1 MADMAKPRA
10 IGLAVDT
17 IGSFGREVI
26 HGVMEFCHRNP
37 HWVIAMEPRFWAY
50 EEMPEPDKWSVDGLI
65 IQAYRPE
72 LFEKIRAMGK
82 PAMNVSN
89 FCRGD
94 FGVPT
99 VVPDDPS
106 IGEMA
111 AEYLLSLGMAHFGY
125 CTNGRFE
132 YGRLRGEAFKKRL
145 AVEGAICHEC
155 DTASTEIGPWLDSLP
170 KPVAVFCCNDAWAH
184 RLLSAARKYGIR
196 IPEQVAVL
204 GVDDDELLNTVGA
217 CPLSSIAIPAAKVGF
232 EAARLLEAALDG
244 IAAPLLTTL
253 PPLCVVPRTTTDVAC
268 VDDAYV
274 AKGLQFIKANA
285 ARAIQV
291 DDVVEHLSI
300 SRRSLERRFLRTIG
314 HSVGSE
320 IRRAHVERA
329 KQLLIATTL
338 SIEEVATAS
347 GFTSATLLGVVFRK
361 YVGEAPTG
369 FRRQIGFGMP
379 KTSNGIPTEK
389 RPVSRH

>member
-1 MADMAKPRA
+1 MD
-10 IGLAVDT
+10 
-17 IGSFGREVI
+17 
-26 HGVMEFCHRNP
+26 
-37 HWVIAMEPRFWAY
+37 
-50 EEMPEPDKWSVDGLI
+50 
-65 IQAYRPE
+65 
-72 LFEKIRAMGK
+72 
-82 PAMNVSN
+82 
-89 FCRGD
+89 D
-94 FGVPT
+94 FG
-99 VVPDDPS
+99 
-106 IGEMA
+106 G
-111 AEYLLSLGMAHFGY
+111 
-125 CTNGRFE
+125 
-132 YGRLRGEAFKKRL
+132 
-145 AVEGAICHEC
+145 
-155 DTASTEIGPWLDSLP
+155 
-170 KPVAVFCCNDAWAH
+170 
-184 RLLSAARKYGIR
+184 
-196 IPEQVAVL
+196 VAVL

-379 KTSNGIPTEK
+379 KTSDGIPTEK